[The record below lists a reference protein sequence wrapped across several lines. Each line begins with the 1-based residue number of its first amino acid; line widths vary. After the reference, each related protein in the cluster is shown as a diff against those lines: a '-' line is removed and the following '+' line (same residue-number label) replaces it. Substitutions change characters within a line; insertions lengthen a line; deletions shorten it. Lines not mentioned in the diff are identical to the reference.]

1 MADATLDDAARA
13 LDRHARALAAADVVE
28 RASGRADVSS
38 DDARMIQRRRTR
50 DACVDA
56 LDAADHVLDDAERAL
71 ATGGGDARAVERLKA
86 LRTRARDGRADAEAF
101 GRGERVAA
109 LGGVCAPPRVVESVD
124 VGVEGRGTSIGSVFR
139 ALAGRMGTA
148 TVTTRAGDGDGRAGD
163 GDGRARYSRQQRERE
178 AHSGVETRGVRR
190 GEASDE
196 TSGGALGFSGDGA
209 TRGTWFAGAKESLA
223 RVDIAGGDAPRE
235 RPASRVDSEAADR
248 DELFGGRARATSTS
262 TPSRVA
268 DAARGYAAERD
279 QRLDAARG
287 AARLDATSDVLAQCA
302 DALADTESVGASV
315 LATLAAQRESLVRS
329 GTAARR
335 ATRDADVN
343 LKIVTG
349 MNSWTRLG
357 R

>member
-1 MADATLDDAARA
+1 MADVTLDDAARA
-13 LDRHARALAAADVVE
+13 LDRHARALAGADVVE
-28 RASGRADVSS
+28 RASGRADSSS

-56 LDAADHVLDDAERAL
+56 LDAADHVLDDFERAL
-71 ATGGGDARAVERLKA
+71 ATGDGDARAVERLKA
-86 LRTRARDGRADAEAF
+86 LRTRARDGRADAEAL

-109 LGGVCAPPRVVESVD
+109 LGGARAPPRRVKRVD
-124 VGVEGRGTSIGSVFR
+124 VGVEGREASIGSVFR

-148 TVTTRAGDGDGRAGD
+148 AVTTRAGD
-163 GDGRARYSRQQRERE
+163 GDGRARYSRQQRARE

-190 GEASDE
+190 GEASDGA
-196 TSGGALGFSGDGA
+196 SGGASGFSGDGA

-268 DAARGYAAERD
+268 DAARGYAA
-279 QRLDAARG
+279 
-287 AARLDATSDVLAQCA
+287 
-302 DALADTESVGASV
+302 
-315 LATLAAQRESLVRS
+315 
-329 GTAARR
+329 
-335 ATRDADVN
+335 
-343 LKIVTG
+343 
-349 MNSWTRLG
+349 
-357 R
+357 